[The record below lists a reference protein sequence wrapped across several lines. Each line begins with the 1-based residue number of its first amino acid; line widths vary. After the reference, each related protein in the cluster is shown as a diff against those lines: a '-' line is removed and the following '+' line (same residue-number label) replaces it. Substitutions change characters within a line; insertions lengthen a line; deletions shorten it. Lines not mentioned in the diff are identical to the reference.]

1 MQHTYIPLV
10 AVVSLLLHL
19 LMLQLLL
26 VAYNDQIY
34 NVFQHT
40 MHLKVSHSQFELT
53 IISLDPV
60 TTITGQS
67 RS

>member
-10 AVVSLLLHL
+10 AVVPLLHHL
-19 LMLQLLL
+19 LMLQSLL

-40 MHLKVSHSQFELT
+40 MHLKVSHSWFEPT
-53 IISLDPV
+53 IISLELV

-67 RS
+67 WS

>member
-1 MQHTYIPLV
+1 MQCTYIPLV
-10 AVVSLLLHL
+10 AVVPLLLHL
-19 LMLQLLL
+19 LMLQSLL

-40 MHLKVSHSQFELT
+40 MHLKVGHSQFEPT
-53 IISLDPV
+53 IIGLDPV